1 MAWTVFPLVPRY
13 KTAANAGVKKPMKNI
28 LFLAILVFSSEVFS
42 EVTRSWWLDYRY
54 EPTTK
59 QVLGLAAKDI
69 SKDFEYIA
77 ILKCGE
83 GATFSTQQCSDI
95 EEISAKLTV
104 TGDFNKNGVTE
115 TFYSAVAKDSKNTY
129 YKVILVFDV
138 NGIFKQA
145 LYEKAFEN
153 TFSVLIAKHDLIWG
167 MCLYCGHLAFIKW
180 IDDKWHLDWAD
191 EDYGLLNKSSQQDA
205 LTRASA

>member
-1 MAWTVFPLVPRY
+1 
-13 KTAANAGVKKPMKNI
+13 MKN
-28 LFLAILVFSSEVFS
+28 FLLLASLVFSSQIFAES
-42 EVTRSWWLDYRY
+42 TRSWWLDYRY

-59 QVLGLAAKDI
+59 QVLGLAAQDI

-83 GATFSTQQCSDI
+83 NATFSTEQCNDI
-95 EEISAKLTV
+95 EDIGAKLTV

-115 TFYSAVAKDSKNTY
+115 KFYSAVAKSSTNKY
-129 YKVILVFDV
+129 YKVVLIFDIT
-138 NGIFKQA
+138 GKFKQA
-145 LYEKAFEN
+145 LYEQAFEN
-153 TFSVLIAKHDLIWG
+153 TFSVLIAKHALIWG

-180 IDDKWHLDWAD
+180 VDDKWLLNWAD
-191 EDYGLLNKSSQQDA
+191 ENYGLLNKSSQQDA